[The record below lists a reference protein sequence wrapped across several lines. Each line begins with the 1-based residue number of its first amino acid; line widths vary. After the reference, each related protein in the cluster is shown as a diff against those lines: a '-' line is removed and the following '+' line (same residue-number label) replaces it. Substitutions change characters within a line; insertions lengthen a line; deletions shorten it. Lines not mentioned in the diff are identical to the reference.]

1 MSIHNRPQRVGDA
14 IRAELGALLLREVRD
29 PGARR
34 ITVTRVQ
41 MTRDLQQA
49 RVYYTDPAGSAAPA
63 ARRALRRARPFLKR
77 RLGRLGLRH
86 VPDLTFLYDD
96 AVERQDRV
104 ARLLDEVDAARR
116 PDPPDEHAG
125 DA

>member
-29 PGARR
+29 PGARN

-41 MTRDLQQA
+41 MTQDLQQA
-49 RVYYTDPAGSAAPA
+49 RVYYTDPAGDSAPA

-104 ARLLDEVDAARR
+104 ARLLDEVEATQL
-116 PDPPDEHAG
+116 PDPPDDHAG

>member
-34 ITVTRVQ
+34 VTVTRVQ

-104 ARLLDEVDAARR
+104 ARLLDEVDAAR